1 MGTAAPGWSRPLW
14 NTDSVVH
21 LSDLKL
27 APSQRILTAEW
38 HEGLSEGHVLHSLL
52 GDHTAVV
59 VTPDDVG
66 EGADVET
73 LMCL

>member
-1 MGTAAPGWSRPLW
+1 M
-14 NTDSVVH
+14 VH

-38 HEGLSEGHVLHSLL
+38 HEGHVHHGLL

-59 VTPDDVG
+59 VAPDDLG
-66 EGADVET
+66 KGADVET
-73 LMCL
+73 LMTL